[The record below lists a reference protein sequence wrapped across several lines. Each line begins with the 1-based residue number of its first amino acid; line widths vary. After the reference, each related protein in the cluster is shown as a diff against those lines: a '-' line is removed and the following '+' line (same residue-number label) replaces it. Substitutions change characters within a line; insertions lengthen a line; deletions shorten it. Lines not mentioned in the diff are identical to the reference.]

1 MIRTACRTVRQHLA
15 AYHDGELPVEMQIAV
30 QAHLRECVACAMEV
44 NELEGVGDALRAGAS
59 AGVPDGLLDGLVPGV
74 VSRLKV
80 EQSESLGGRFS
91 EMFEDMHL
99 VYAALGAAFA
109 TVASVALMVGIFYFG
124 ASSERPD
131 SIAGLL
137 DAMANPGSNANPVQ
151 LSGRMALPRS
161 IDAATP
167 VLPMREEDAVLTLAA
182 IVTREGR
189 IKAIELLDGN
199 PQERREILE
208 LLDAISTARF
218 EPATFAGSPVAV
230 RMVWMVA
237 HYTVRGSVPRE
248 TRVFR
253 FPLSTVA

>member
-1 MIRTACRTVRQHLA
+1 MIRTACRTVRQHLG
-15 AYHDGELPVEMQIAV
+15 AYHDGELPVDMQIAV

-44 NELEGVGDALRAGAS
+44 SELESVGDALRS
-59 AGVPDGLLDGLVPGV
+59 VPAGVPDGLLDGLVPGV
-74 VSRLKV
+74 LSRLKV
-80 EQSESLGGRFS
+80 EQSESFSGRFS
-91 EMFEDMHL
+91 ELFEDMHL

-124 ASSERPD
+124 ASGERPD

-137 DAMANPGSNANPVQ
+137 DAMAHPGSNANPVQ
-151 LSGRMALPRS
+151 LSGGMALPRS
-161 IDAATP
+161 IDGATP
-167 VLPMREEDAVLTLAA
+167 TLPMWEEDAVLTLAA
-182 IVTREGR
+182 VVTREGR

-199 PQERREILE
+199 SRERREILE

-248 TRVFR
+248 TRA
-253 FPLSTVA
+253 FPLSASTTA